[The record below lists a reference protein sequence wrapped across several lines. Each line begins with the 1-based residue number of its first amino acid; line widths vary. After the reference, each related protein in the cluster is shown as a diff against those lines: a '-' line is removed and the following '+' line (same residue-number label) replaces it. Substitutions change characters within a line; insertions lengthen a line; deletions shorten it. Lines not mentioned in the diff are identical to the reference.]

1 MRVQKPSRSAGTRAA
16 AALCGS
22 EADGRGRGL
31 VPVPLLEAS
40 ERGSGVGR
48 HALPQPGSRIS
59 GRSNASYD
67 PVTFHA
73 AGLAAAG
80 SPRGKPFIWVK
91 RVLSAAHTVGI

>member
-1 MRVQKPSRSAGTRAA
+1 MRVQKAARSAGTRAA
-16 AALCGS
+16 AALCGP
-22 EADGRGRGL
+22 EADGGGRGL
-31 VPVPLLEAS
+31 VPLVETS
-40 ERGSGVGR
+40 ERGSGIGR
-48 HALPQPGSRIS
+48 RALPQPGSRIS

-67 PVTFHA
+67 PVTFHT